1 MGEKGVAEKAMADHK
16 TDTMKGRK
24 AKNEQQIN
32 DNAVKKML
40 VNLWPRMWTKAVL
53 LMNVWAK
60 WKCTFLHKSMSVL
73 VSTVRYSV
81 KSIGCTAIYVK
92 ES

>member
-32 DNAVKKML
+32 DNAVKK
-40 VNLWPRMWTKAVL
+40 
-53 LMNVWAK
+53 
-60 WKCTFLHKSMSVL
+60 C
-73 VSTVRYSV
+73 
-81 KSIGCTAIYVK
+81 
-92 ES
+92 